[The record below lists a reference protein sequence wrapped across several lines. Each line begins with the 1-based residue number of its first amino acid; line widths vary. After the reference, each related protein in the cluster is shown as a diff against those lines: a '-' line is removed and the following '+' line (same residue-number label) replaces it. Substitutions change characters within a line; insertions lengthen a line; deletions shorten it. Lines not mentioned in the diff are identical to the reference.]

1 MLFLNIFPHLQLI
14 TKTLGKKQKN
24 KTKQKK
30 ETENFMKENETKV
43 WMSNREESEKQH
55 QETKLFYEVRTR
67 RPLLLNFLAEIVA

>member
-1 MLFLNIFPHLQLI
+1 
-14 TKTLGKKQKN
+14 
-24 KTKQKK
+24 
-30 ETENFMKENETKV
+30 MKENETKV